1 MINISRRNLL
11 LGISLLGFAPLT
23 ALPAIAADK
32 VDLSDILT
40 PPDEGDMTMGKDDAK
55 VTMVEYASA
64 SCPHCAA
71 FYKDVFP
78 KIKADYI
85 DTGKIRFIF
94 REFPHNQQALA
105 AFMLARC
112 SPKEKYFPLMDVF
125 FSTQETWVPNAHDGL
140 LNIMK
145 QAGMS
150 QADFDA
156 CLKNEKIAK
165 AILAV
170 RDKASN
176 KYGVDGIPTI
186 FINGQ
191 VFHGEAT
198 YDDIKKVIDPLLN

>member
-11 LGISLLGFAPLT
+11 LGAAVIGFAPLT
-23 ALPAIAADK
+23 TLPAFAADK
-32 VDLSDILT
+32 VDLSDLLT
-40 PPDEGDMTMGKDDAK
+40 PEDNDMTMGKDDAK
-55 VTMVEYASA
+55 VTVVEYASA

-85 DTGKIRFIF
+85 DTGKIKFLF

-112 SPKEKYFPLMDVF
+112 SPKEKYFPLIDVF
-125 FSTQETWVPNAHDGL
+125 FKTQEAWVPNAHDGL

-145 QAGMS
+145 QSGMS
-150 QADFDA
+150 EADFDA
-156 CLKNEKIAK
+156 CLKNQDVAKGIIAT
-165 AILAV
+165 
-170 RDKASN
+170 REKAST

-186 FINGQ
+186 FINGK
-191 VFHGEAT
+191 VFTGEAS
-198 YDDIKKVIDPLLN
+198 YDDLKKTIDPLLN

>member
-11 LGISLLGFAPLT
+11 LGASLLGFAPSST
-23 ALPAIAADK
+23 LPAFAADK
-32 VDLSDILT
+32 VDLSDLLT
-40 PPDEGDMTMGKDDAK
+40 PEDNDMIMGKDDAK
-55 VTMVEYASA
+55 VTVVEYASA

-71 FYKDVFP
+71 FYKDAFP

-85 DTGKIRFIF
+85 DTGKIKFLF

-125 FSTQETWVPNAHDGL
+125 FKTQEAWVPNAHDGL

-145 QAGMS
+145 QSGMS
-150 QADFDA
+150 EADFDA
-156 CLKNEKIAK
+156 CLKNEAIAK
-165 AILAV
+165 GIIAT
-170 RDKASN
+170 REKASA

-186 FINGQ
+186 FINGK
-191 VFHGEAT
+191 VFTGET
-198 YDDIKKVIDPLLN
+198 SYDDLKKTIDPLLN